1 MASSQIINQINL
13 KEQYPKELNNN
24 INKDEINKL
33 NILFDETIDLNKF
46 ISEKIEGLE
55 GLEYNSR
62 IELVCKNEEEKITE
76 KIDKKD
82 KRRKKAIYELL
93 NFYKKA
99 NCDKSLKFKLSPFK
113 PLIKPKIIEMDKRI
127 LLNTKEINL

>member
-1 MASSQIINQINL
+1 MASTQIKNQINY
-13 KEQYPKELNNN
+13 KEKNSKELNGSV
-24 INKDEINKL
+24 NKDEINKL
-33 NILFDETIDLNKF
+33 NILFDERIDLNKF

-55 GLEYNSR
+55 GLEYDSR
-62 IELVCKNEEEKITE
+62 NDEVDKNEESKIND
-76 KIDKKD
+76 KFDKKD

-127 LLNTKEINL
+127 LLNTKEN

>member
-1 MASSQIINQINL
+1 MASSQIINQIHL

-33 NILFDETIDLNKF
+33 NILFDEMIGLNKF

-82 KRRKKAIYELL
+82 KKKE
-93 NFYKKA
+93 
-99 NCDKSLKFKLSPFK
+99 KSN
-113 PLIKPKIIEMDKRI
+113 I
-127 LLNTKEINL
+127 

>member
-93 NFYKKA
+93 NFYKI
-99 NCDKSLKFKLSPFK
+99 SPA
-113 PLIKPKIIEMDKRI
+113 PLATTFP
-127 LLNTKEINL
+127 LCYLNSVGRFMGNQPNKETISGSR